1 MVDMKEKDDINA
13 RNSLHKAAMSGRA
26 NFAYLALVQGV
37 DAIGPDAYGRAP
49 IHYACMNGH
58 MPLIDLLMGEHAAG
72 MLELT
77 DLNGYTPLIWA
88 ITNGKANCVEKL
100 LQVGARVDR
109 AGSEGQIP
117 INLACQYGN
126 FEIISMLL
134 QRKPMIIPDA
144 EGLFPQH
151 TAARCRGCDGRTFV
165 SLREHGAH
173 LDQADKLYGW
183 TPLFHAAETGHKETM
198 RALLD
203 LKADPAVLDE
213 KDLTAQYYAIW
224 EGHLDCMALL
234 AEATELNG
242 PRRQASSSL
251 KPVQGLQSAPA
262 TSVATPAIG
271 NTIDAIPDLSLG
283 PPMVPPVK
291 WGHNFLKDQKTI
303 VLFNFIDGER
313 NAVTFYDISKYPAAR
328 LTVVPKSGHVPPRN
342 IPLPFTE
349 DNRNIAFEMDD
360 FANFALDFDIYPT
373 FGKTLIAKGSVPAE
387 VFRSARSSSGRHH
400 LALFDPRLR
409 SIGELVFQ
417 FQIIKPFPGEAL
429 DPKQTYLYWK
439 ATSNTSS
446 TNLNT
451 GSSLSGQ
458 YIRLY
463 VQISSDGIPVLYPYW
478 TIQAEAG
485 MHAPVMSLSYDQF
498 QKVGANLKGTDLPK
512 AVRDACANPELLS
525 QTEDSPDNEKT
536 VPNMEKLRS
545 LHRTLAMSYTS
556 LANVLQMLPLN
567 VQVDIHVMY
576 PTPEEEEAAFIRPKY
591 NLNDTVDKIV
601 KEVFDHARAL
611 RSNSGHTRGIVFT
624 SYNKDLCT
632 ALNWKQPNCKPR
644 SLYRPLPLRSSTN
657 PTSQIVPVLLCND
670 LGAPIPPYDADPYD
684 YRITSDGKSSMSIKE
699 AVRVAETN
707 NLMGLVCRSQIL
719 DMVPALINAIKH
731 AGLVLVSDTSAAKMS
746 SEDAFQAMPE
756 GADGIL
762 MRNGVMH
769 YNKTHDM

>member
-1 MVDMKEKDDINA
+1 MVDMKDKDDINA
-13 RNSLHKAAMSGRA
+13 RNSLHKAAMTGRA
-26 NFAYLALVQGV
+26 NFVHLALVQGV
-37 DAIGPDAYGRAP
+37 DPKGPDAYGRAP

-58 MPLIDLLMGEHAAG
+58 TPLIDLLMGEHATG

-88 ITNGKANCVEKL
+88 IMNGKANCVEKL

-117 INLACQYGN
+117 INLACQYGD

-134 QRKPMIIPDA
+134 QRQPMIIPDA

-151 TAARCRGCDGRTFV
+151 AAARCGCEGRTFV
-165 SLREHGAH
+165 SLRQHGAH

-183 TPLFHAAETGHKETM
+183 TPLFHAAEAGHKETL

-203 LKADPAVLDE
+203 LQVNPAVLDE

-234 AEATELNG
+234 AEATQKA
-242 PRRQASSSL
+242 PRRQTSSSL

-262 TSVATPAIG
+262 TGSAMPVIG

-303 VLFNFIDGER
+303 VLFNFIDGEH
-313 NAVTFYDISKYPAAR
+313 NAVTFYDPSKYPAAR
-328 LTVVPKSGHVPPRN
+328 LTVVPKSGNVPPRN
-342 IPLPFTE
+342 ISLPLTE

-360 FANFALDFDIYPT
+360 FANFAVDFDIYPT

-387 VFRSARSSSGRHH
+387 VFRGARSSSGHHH

-409 SIGELVFQ
+409 SIGELLFQ
-417 FQIIKPFPGEAL
+417 FHIIKPFPGEPL

-439 ATSNTSS
+439 ATSNASS
-446 TNLNT
+446 TSLNT

-463 VQISSDGIPVLYPYW
+463 VQLSSDGVPVLYPYW
-478 TIQAEAG
+478 VIRAEAG
-485 MHAPVMSLSYDQF
+485 MHAPVVSLSYDQF
-498 QKVGANLKGTDLPK
+498 QQVGANLQGNDLPK
-512 AVRDACANPELLS
+512 IVTDACANPELLP
-525 QTEDSPDNEKT
+525 QTEVTADDEKK
-536 VPNMEKLRS
+536 VPNMENLRS
-545 LHRTLAMSYTS
+545 LHRTLALSYTS

-591 NLNDTVDKIV
+591 NLNETVDKIV

-632 ALNWKQPNCKPR
+632 ALNWKQPNCKPQTNFR
-644 SLYRPLPLRSSTN
+644 THTRAYRSSTD
-657 PTSQIVPVLLCND
+657 TRVL
-670 LGAPIPPYDADPYD
+670 
-684 YRITSDGKSSMSIKE
+684 
-699 AVRVAETN
+699 
-707 NLMGLVCRSQIL
+707 
-719 DMVPALINAIKH
+719 
-731 AGLVLVSDTSAAKMS
+731 
-746 SEDAFQAMPE
+746 
-756 GADGIL
+756 
-762 MRNGVMH
+762 
-769 YNKTHDM
+769 

>member
-1 MVDMKEKDDINA
+1 VISELQDQANSALLDCAAWAEGDDTTYGTSISQLALQTPRLEQDETDSDLLEALNKGHISSLTGERGLISRVMGSQNPAERLSKVFLAAISTAPDQALQLILDTRMVDMKEKDDINA

-26 NFAYLALVQGV
+26 NFAHLALVQGV
-37 DAIGPDAYGRAP
+37 DPKGPDAYGRAP

-58 MPLIDLLMGEHAAG
+58 MPLIDLLMGEHTAG

-88 ITNGKANCVEKL
+88 IMNSKADCVEKL

-109 AGSEGQIP
+109 AGNEGQIP
-117 INLACQYGN
+117 INLACQHGN

-151 TAARCRGCDGRTFV
+151 TAARCGCDGRTFV

-198 RALLD
+198 SALLD
-203 LKADPAVLDE
+203 LKVDPAVLDE

-234 AEATELNG
+234 AEAIESKG

-251 KPVQGLQSAPA
+251 KPFQRLQSAPA
-262 TSVATPAIG
+262 TSIATPIIG

-303 VLFNFIDGER
+303 VLFNFVDGEH
-313 NAVTFYDISKYPAAR
+313 NAVTFYDPGKYPAAR
-328 LTVVPKSGHVPPRN
+328 LTVVPKSGNVPPRN
-342 IPLPFTE
+342 ITLPFVE
-349 DNRNIAFEMDD
+349 DNRNIAFEMDN

-387 VFRSARSSSGRHH
+387 VFRGARSSSGRHH

-409 SIGELVFQ
+409 SIGELTFQ
-417 FQIIKPFPGEAL
+417 FQIVKPFPGEPL

-463 VQISSDGIPVLYPYW
+463 VQISSDGVPLLYPYW

-498 QKVGANLKGTDLPK
+498 QQVGANLKGIDLSTVV
-512 AVRDACANPELLS
+512 ADACANPELLPK
-525 QTEDSPDNEKT
+525 TEDAGEDEKK

-545 LHRTLAMSYTS
+545 LHRTLAMSYAS

-576 PTPEEEEAAFIRPKY
+576 PTPEEEEAAFIRSKY
-591 NLNDTVDKIV
+591 NLNETVDKIV
-601 KEVFDHARAL
+601 KEVFDHARAM

-632 ALNWKQPNCKPR
+632 ALNWKQPNCKPQTR
-644 SLYRPLPLRSSTN
+644 DKLSLYGTSTN
-657 PTSQIVPVLLCND
+657 P
-670 LGAPIPPYDADPYD
+670 PP
-684 YRITSDGKSSMSIKE
+684 S
-699 AVRVAETN
+699 
-707 NLMGLVCRSQIL
+707 
-719 DMVPALINAIKH
+719 
-731 AGLVLVSDTSAAKMS
+731 
-746 SEDAFQAMPE
+746 
-756 GADGIL
+756 
-762 MRNGVMH
+762 
-769 YNKTHDM
+769 